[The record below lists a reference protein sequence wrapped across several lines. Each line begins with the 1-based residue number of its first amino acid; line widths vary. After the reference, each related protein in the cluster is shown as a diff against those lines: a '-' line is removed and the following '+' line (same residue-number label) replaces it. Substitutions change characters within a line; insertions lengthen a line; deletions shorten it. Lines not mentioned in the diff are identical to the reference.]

1 MEPDQGGKVLSG
13 TWSMAAFNDFSLS
26 IDHENRNQIAMGD
39 GGLNGQV
46 GSADGQCRRFFKED
60 WL

>member
-1 MEPDQGGKVLSG
+1 
-13 TWSMAAFNDFSLS
+13 MAAFNDFSLS